1 MKKYFFTGFITLL
14 PIALTV
20 IIAVWLFDLFT
31 TPLAGIMET
40 LIRAY
45 EKKLNLSLEN
55 HATLVVFLSRVLAF
69 ILLIILIFFL
79 GVLGRKFL
87 MNFFLRLTDRLF
99 SHIPLVRTIYRLS
112 NEITKAVFSEN
123 KKTFKETVL
132 VPFPHH
138 EAHAIGFLTGESPSV
153 FKEKT
158 QTDLAIF
165 VPTAPHPMS
174 GFVLLT
180 PKKIVIP
187 VDVSVEDAFKFI
199 ISCGVIHPGEQPPAS
214 DTPSASQNSP

>member
-14 PIALTV
+14 PIALTL

-45 EKKLNLSLEN
+45 EKKWDLRLEN
-55 HATLVVFLSRVLAF
+55 HAKLVVFLSRVLTF
-69 ILLIILIFFL
+69 ILLLVLIFFL

-87 MNFFLRLTDRLF
+87 MNVFLRLTDKLF

-138 EAHAIGFLTGESPSV
+138 EAHAIGFLTGDSPSV
-153 FKEKT
+153 FKEKIHNE
-158 QTDLAIF
+158 LAIF
-165 VPTAPHPMS
+165 VPTSPHPMS
-174 GFVLLT
+174 GFILLT
-180 PKKIVIP
+180 PKKIVVP
-187 VDVSVEDAFKFI
+187 VNVSVEDAFKFI

-214 DTPSASQNSP
+214 HTSPAVSRTN